1 MPRTCTICNHNKR
14 DEIDT
19 LYIQGSP
26 YRSIAKHFKLSE
38 SAAYRHIQHLPKTL
52 LKAKEVK
59 EIAKADSLLEQ
70 LEELQTRTN
79 SVFKKAEKQKDLRTC
94 LAAIREARGN
104 LELIAKLVGELNEE
118 KTINIHLNPEWIEI
132 RTSILNALTPFPEAR
147 LALAEVLEVH

>member
-1 MPRTCTICNHNKR
+1 MPRVCTVCNHNKR

-26 YRSIAKHFKLSE
+26 YRDIARRFEVSLS
-38 SAAYRHIQHLPKTL
+38 SVSRHKKHLPKTL

-59 EIAKADSLLEQ
+59 EIAKADSLLKQ

-79 SVFKKAEKQKDLRTC
+79 GVFKKAEKQKDLRTC

-118 KTINIHLNPEWIEI
+118 RTINIHLNPEWIEI

-147 LALAEVLEVH
+147 LALAEVLEIH